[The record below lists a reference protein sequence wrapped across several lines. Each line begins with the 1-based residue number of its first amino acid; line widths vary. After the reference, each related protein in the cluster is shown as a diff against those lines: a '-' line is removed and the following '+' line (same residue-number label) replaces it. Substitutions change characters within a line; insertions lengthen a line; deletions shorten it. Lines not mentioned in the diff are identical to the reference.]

1 MTPLSRLKTVA
12 DAALESVG
20 AALDAS
26 PLSHRRHRIAVTGLQ
41 RAGKTV
47 FITAFAHA
55 LRTAAQAPMAA
66 FPFFPWREHV
76 RAVELLEIPGVP
88 RFPFEERLAQ
98 LLGDTPA
105 WPAPTTGLSG
115 LRVRIR
121 HDDVGLLRSVVSS
134 TVTTDLDLIDY
145 PGEWLLD
152 LPMLTQSF
160 RDWSRQMEELAHS
173 VGRRDLAAPWLDAVR
188 ALDPDA
194 PENQAE
200 LTRIAGLYRDYLVRC
215 RQERGLCF
223 VQPGRYAIPGDAA
236 VLDPHALFFPLSTV
250 RPGLGAGLGA
260 SFGSSLGAAKR
271 GTMGAALLRRHAAY
285 LKQVRQFYGDV
296 FGRLGKQ
303 VLLVDLLSALQQGR
317 EPFADLGLAIRSIS
331 DAFEE
336 LKHPLLKLL
345 PMAKVERLALVATK
359 ADHVTAD
366 QHANLVN
373 LLRDMVGEPFLLA
386 TARQSGLLAVAS
398 VKATTDLKLKVN
410 DLATPFL
417 RGIPAGRAEVLDIQP
432 GVIPGTIPA
441 ADQWDETGFNIR
453 RFEPPRLGPGF
464 ADRPLPHVNL
474 DKVLQFLLARTGP

>member
-1 MTPLSRLKTVA
+1 MA
-12 DAALESVG
+12 GAALE
-20 AALDAS
+20 AS

-55 LRTAAQAPMAA
+55 LMTAARAPMAA

-76 RAVELLEIPGVP
+76 RSVELLEIPGVP

-98 LLGDTPA
+98 LLGETPA

-173 VGRRDLAAPWLDAVR
+173 AGRRDLAAPWLDAVR
-188 ALDPDA
+188 ALDPDT
-194 PENQAE
+194 PENPAE
-200 LTRIAGLYRDYLVRC
+200 LARIAGLHRDYLLRC

-223 VQPGRYAIPGDAA
+223 VQPGRHAMEGDA
-236 VLDPHALFFPLSTV
+236 VDPAMLFFPLS
-250 RPGLGAGLGA
+250 RLK
-260 SFGSSLGAAKR
+260 SAKR
-271 GTMGAALLRRHAAY
+271 GTMGAALLARHAAY

-317 EPFADLGLAIRSIS
+317 EPFADLGLAIRGIS
-331 DAFEE
+331 DAFED
-336 LKHPLLKLL
+336 LKHPLLRLL
-345 PMAKVERLALVATK
+345 PMARVERLALVATK

-410 DLATPFL
+410 DLAMPFL

-441 ADQWDETGFNIR
+441 ADQWAEHGFNIR

-474 DKVLQFLLARTGP
+474 DKVLQFLLA

>member
-1 MTPLSRLKTVA
+1 MR
-12 DAALESVG
+12 G
-20 AALDAS
+20 
-26 PLSHRRHRIAVTGLQ
+26 
-41 RAGKTV
+41 
-47 FITAFAHA
+47 
-55 LRTAAQAPMAA
+55 
-66 FPFFPWREHV
+66 
-76 RAVELLEIPGVP
+76 
-88 RFPFEERLAQ
+88 
-98 LLGDTPA
+98 
-105 WPAPTTGLSG
+105 
-115 LRVRIR
+115 
-121 HDDVGLLRSVVSS
+121 
-134 TVTTDLDLIDY
+134 
-145 PGEWLLD
+145 
-152 LPMLTQSF
+152 
-160 RDWSRQMEELAHS
+160 
-173 VGRRDLAAPWLDAVR
+173 
-188 ALDPDA
+188 LDPNA
-194 PENQAE
+194 PENPAE

-250 RPGLGAGLGA
+250 RQGLGAGLGGA
-260 SFGSSLGAAKR
+260 GFGAGLGAGLGAAKR

>member
-20 AALDAS
+20 AALEAS
-26 PLSHRRHRIAVTGLQ
+26 PLSQRRHRIAVTGLQ

-55 LRTAAQAPMAA
+55 LMTAARAPMAA

-76 RAVELLEIPGVP
+76 RSVELLEIPGVP

-98 LLGDTPA
+98 LLADTPA

-121 HDDVGLLRSVVSS
+121 HDDVGLLRAAVSS
-134 TVTTDLDLIDY
+134 SVTTDLDLIDY

-152 LPMLTQSF
+152 LPMLGQSF

-173 VGRRDLAAPWLDAVR
+173 AGRRDLAQPWLDAVR
-188 ALDPDA
+188 GLDADA
-194 PENQAE
+194 PENPAE
-200 LTRIAGLYRDYLVRC
+200 LARIAGLYRDYLVRC

-223 VQPGRYAIPGDAA
+223 VQPGRFAMEGDT
-236 VLDPHALFFPLSTV
+236 VDPHASFFPLSTV
-250 RPGLGAGLGA
+250 RAGLGA
-260 SFGSSLGAAKR
+260 NFGAGIGAAKR
-271 GTMGAALLRRHAAY
+271 GTMGAALLARHAAY
-285 LKQVRQFYGDV
+285 LKQVRRFHADV

-336 LKHPLLKLL
+336 LKHPLLRLL

-417 RGIPAGRAEVLDIQP
+417 RGILAGRAEVLDIQP

-453 RFEPPRLGPGF
+453 RFEPPRLGAGF

>member
-1 MTPLSRLKTVA
+1 VTPLSRLKTVA

-20 AALDAS
+20 AALEAS
-26 PLSHRRHRIAVTGLQ
+26 PLSQRRHRIAVTGLQ

-55 LRTAAQAPMAA
+55 LMTAARAPMAA

-76 RAVELLEIPGVP
+76 RSVELLEIPGVP

-98 LLGDTPA
+98 LLADTPA

-121 HDDVGLLRSVVSS
+121 HDDVGLLRAAVSS

-152 LPMLTQSF
+152 LPMLGQSF

-173 VGRRDLAAPWLDAVR
+173 AGRRDLAQRWLDAVR
-188 ALDPDA
+188 GLDADA
-194 PENQAE
+194 PENPAE
-200 LTRIAGLYRDYLVRC
+200 LARIAGLYRDYLVRC

-223 VQPGRYAIPGDAA
+223 VQPGRFAMEGETVDPAA
-236 VLDPHALFFPLSTV
+236 SFFPLSTV
-250 RPGLGAGLGA
+250 RAGLGA
-260 SFGSSLGAAKR
+260 NFGAGIGAPKR
-271 GTMGAALLRRHAAY
+271 GTMGAALLARHAAY
-285 LKQVRQFYGDV
+285 LKQVRRFHAEV

-336 LKHPLLKLL
+336 LKHPLLRLL

-453 RFEPPRLGPGF
+453 RFEPPRLGAGF

>member
-12 DAALESVG
+12 G
-20 AALDAS
+20 AAFEAS
-26 PLSHRRHRIAVTGLQ
+26 PLSYRRHRIAVTGLQ

-98 LLGDTPA
+98 LLAEKPE

-121 HDDVGLLRSVVSS
+121 HDDVGLLRSALSS
-134 TVTTDLDLIDY
+134 TATTDLDLVDY

-160 RDWSRQMEELAHS
+160 RDWSLQMEELAHS
-173 VGRRDLAAPWLDAVR
+173 AGRRDLATPWLDAVR
-188 ALDPDA
+188 GLDPNA
-194 PENQAE
+194 PENPAE
-200 LTRIAGLYRDYLVRC
+200 LARIAGLHRDYLLRC

-223 VQPGRYAIPGDAA
+223 VQPGRYAMEGEA
-236 VLDPHALFFPLSTV
+236 VDPAMLFFPLS
-250 RPGLGAGLGA
+250 RLK
-260 SFGSSLGAAKR
+260 SAKR
-271 GTMGAALLRRHAAY
+271 GTMGAALLARHAAY

-331 DAFEE
+331 DAFED
-336 LKHPLLKLL
+336 LKHPLLRLL
-345 PMAKVERLALVATK
+345 PMARVERLALVATK

-410 DLATPFL
+410 DLAMPFL
-417 RGIPAGRAEVLDIQP
+417 RGIPAGRAEVLDVQP

-441 ADQWDETGFNIR
+441 ADQWAEHGFNIR
-453 RFEPPRLGPGF
+453 RFEPPRLGAGF

-474 DKVLQFLLARTGP
+474 DKVLQFLLA

>member
-1 MTPLSRLKTVA
+1 MTPLSRLKN
-12 DAALESVG
+12 AAGSTLESLA

-26 PLSHRRHRIAVTGLQ
+26 PLSQRRHRIAVTGLQ
-41 RAGKTV
+41 RSGKTV

-55 LRTAAQAPMAA
+55 LLTADRAPMAA

-76 RAVELLEIPGVP
+76 RHVELLDIPGVP
-88 RFPFEERLAQ
+88 RFPFEERLSQ
-98 LLGDTPA
+98 LLSEQPE

-115 LRVRIR
+115 VRVRIR
-121 HDDVGLLRSVVSS
+121 HGDVGLLRSALSP
-134 TVTTDLDLIDY
+134 TATTDLDLLDY

-160 RDWSRQMEELAHS
+160 RDWSLQMEELANS
-173 VGRRDLAAPWLDAVR
+173 AGRLDLATPWLDAVR
-188 ALDPDA
+188 GLDPAA
-194 PENQAE
+194 PENPAE
-200 LTRIAGLYRDYLVRC
+200 LARIAGLYRDYLVRC
-215 RQERGLCF
+215 RQERSLCF
-223 VQPGRYAIPGDAA
+223 VQPGRYAIPDEATA
-236 VLDPHALFFPLSTV
+236 TDLAALFFPLSTV
-250 RPGLGAGLGA
+250 R
-260 SFGSSLGAAKR
+260 SAKR
-271 GTMGAALLRRHAAY
+271 GTMGAALLRRHADY
-285 LKQVRQFYGDV
+285 LKLVRQFHGDV

-317 EPFADLGLAIRSIS
+317 EAFADLGLAIRSIS
-331 DAFEE
+331 DAFEA
-336 LKHPLLKLL
+336 LKHPLLRML
-345 PMAKVERLALVATK
+345 PIARVERLALAATK

-373 LLRDMVGEPFLLA
+373 LLRDIVGEPFLLA

-398 VKATTDLKLKVN
+398 VRATTDLKLKVN

-441 ADQWDETGFNIR
+441 PDQWDNQWDEVGFNIR

-464 ADRPLPHVNL
+464 RDRPLPHINL
-474 DKVLQFLLARTGP
+474 DKVLQFLLARTGS